1 MYVHKLYFTQIQICL
16 LAGVNNTMYT
26 PTPTFLSVNLKPTGI
41 CFWFSVY
48 IHYFRN
54 MKAFVEWCDVLI
66 RQVTEF
72 MFQNIYLMETGKEH
86 QKGGSLWWHTC
97 CTLYKYILCSH
108 LNIVIANCLSGV
120 QYQCI
125 LKKGNSILQ
134 TSKKQIPL
142 YWTGGLIFCVYN
154 FIKIHL

>member
-1 MYVHKLYFTQIQICL
+1 MSINFTQIQICL

-41 CFWFSVY
+41 CFWYSVY
-48 IHYFRN
+48 IFIILEIWKLLLN
-54 MKAFVEWCDVLI
+54 DVLI

-72 MFQNIYLMETGKEH
+72 MLQNIYLMETGKEH

-97 CTLYKYILCSH
+97 CTLYKNILCSH

-125 LKKGNSILQ
+125 LKKVKSSLQ
-134 TSKKQIPL
+134 TSKKQMPF
-142 YWTGGLIFCVYN
+142 YWTRGLIFCVYT